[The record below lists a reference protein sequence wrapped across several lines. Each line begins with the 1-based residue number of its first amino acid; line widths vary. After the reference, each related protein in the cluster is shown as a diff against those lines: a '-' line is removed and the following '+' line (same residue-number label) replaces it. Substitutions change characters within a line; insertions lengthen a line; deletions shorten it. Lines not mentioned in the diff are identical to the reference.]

1 MKISNI
7 KEGRIYTFKN
17 IDSLNSQ
24 CDGEKILVKK
34 IIDEDNIIID
44 FTDYKKP
51 ILKDVSLGIIEYR
64 PLLNMII
71 RSSEVRR

>member
-24 CDGEKILVKK
+24 CDGEKILVKN
-34 IIDEDNIIID
+34 D
-44 FTDYKKP
+44 
-51 ILKDVSLGIIEYR
+51 
-64 PLLNMII
+64 
-71 RSSEVRR
+71 